1 MDPETEKTLKEIDRL
16 LQLPNITKV
25 LKGRLKAWRRRIHYQ
40 IARS

>member
-1 MDPETEKTLKEIDRL
+1 MDPETERILKEIDRL

-25 LKGRLKAWRRRIHYQ
+25 LRGRLRAWRRRILYK